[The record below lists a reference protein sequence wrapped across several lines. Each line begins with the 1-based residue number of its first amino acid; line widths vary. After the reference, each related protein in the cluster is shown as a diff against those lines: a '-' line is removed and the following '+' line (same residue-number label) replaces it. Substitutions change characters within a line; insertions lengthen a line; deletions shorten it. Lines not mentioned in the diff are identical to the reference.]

1 VRLPFPERVP
11 LLPVFGFCAALNML
25 QLFNGTTPLFSV
37 LTTLFILIVTVAF
50 NTAGGLTRPSGGYI
64 FAYSILVVILG
75 ITYKALLGEP
85 GQRNLL
91 QPTLTLEVYVGS
103 ALALLIATF
112 VARKFTLQKS
122 LFPTFPSLTDMGRAS
137 IGCFFVGAASQLY
150 GIFSSAGI
158 QTGSILSALNQLNY
172 FLPLAMI
179 LGTTYEIRKSGGQ
192 RSINAHV
199 FLSGF
204 VIFAGGIIGY
214 SKQGLLEPFAC
225 WIFAVAA
232 QRYKITVAQF
242 FGLLLTAI
250 LVVYYLIP
258 YTQIGRNAG
267 EGIGRNAG
275 EGTTN
280 FSESIK
286 VNIFLLSNLDLV
298 RAAYNLDEQRYNES
312 NSIMLRYYDRPQGL
326 ADRLQMIAPDDIL
339 INATETTGSFG
350 IFPLVFAFENNIP
363 HFLWA
368 GKPIVNFGNLYARE
382 IGIID
387 RSDTTTGISFSPA
400 GDMYHQAR
408 WGGILGLL
416 PALLFVLFVVTDSC
430 CGDTRS
436 SPFALLAFIL
446 FLHSAP
452 EAGATG
458 IIHAMTFDIGVLLL
472 VAVVSTKM
480 MPFIAG
486 LVLGRVK
493 SEPGAEPIIQ
503 APTTAF
509 AAAVPGMPSSEIP
522 PSTYRWSRPD
532 SR

>member
-112 VARKFTLQKS
+112 LARKFTLQKS
-122 LFPTFPSLTDMGRAS
+122 LFPNFPSLTDMGRAS

-150 GIFSSAGI
+150 AIFSPVGI
-158 QTGSILSALNQLNY
+158 QAGSILSALNQLNY

-179 LGTTYEIRKSGGQ
+179 LGATYEIRKSGGR
-192 RSINAHV
+192 RSINTQV

-204 VIFAGGIIGY
+204 LIFGGGIVGY

-225 WIFAVAA
+225 WIFAIAA
-232 QRYKITVAQF
+232 QRYKITVAQI

-250 LVVYYLIP
+250 FISYYLVP
-258 YTQIGRNAG
+258 YAQLGRNA
-267 EGIGRNAG
+267 NA
-275 EGTTN
+275 EGTT
-280 FSESIK
+280 FGEGIK
-286 VNIFLLSNLDLV
+286 VNILLLSNLNLV
-298 RAAYNLDEQRYNES
+298 RAAYKLDEQRDS
-312 NSIMLRYYDRPQGL
+312 NSIMLRYYDHPQGL
-326 ADRLQMIAPDDIL
+326 ADRLQMIAPDDVL

-368 GKPIVNFGNLYARE
+368 DKPVVSFGNLYARE
-382 IGIID
+382 VGIID
-387 RSDTTTGISFSPA
+387 ESDSTTGISFSPA
-400 GDMYHQAR
+400 GDMYHEAK

-416 PALLFVLFVVTDSC
+416 PALLFVLFVITDSC

-436 SPFALLAFIL
+436 SPFALLALIL

-452 EAGATG
+452 ESGATG
-458 IIHAMTFDIGVLLL
+458 IIHAMTFDIIVLLL

-480 MPFIAG
+480 MPFLAG
-486 LVLGRVK
+486 LMLGRVK
-493 SEPGAEPIIQ
+493 SEPGGEPTIQ
-503 APTTAF
+503 AQPAAF
-509 AAAVPGMPSSEIP
+509 AAAVPGMPSPEIS
-522 PSTYRWSRPD
+522 PSAYRWSRPG
-532 SR
+532 SRS